1 MPENYIRI
9 SFEDLKNRLK
19 NILLDYGFR
28 EDKADLQARIF
39 SESSLDGVYSHGVN
53 RFPRFIRTVE
63 NGIVDKEAEP
73 ERIGSFGA
81 VEQWDGRLGPG
92 ILNAMS
98 MMERA
103 ASIAESSGIGCIGLR
118 HTNHWMRGGTYGWL
132 AAEKGIIGI
141 CFTNTKPN
149 MVPWGG
155 SEVRIG
161 NNPLVI
167 GIPRKTGH
175 VVLDMAISQYSFGR
189 IQEHALRHEMLPF
202 PCGFDNQDQPT
213 RDPEIILGNEKTI
226 PIGYWKGSALSIV
239 LDMLA
244 ALISGGDSASEIN
257 GREEEFGLSQVF
269 IALKPGFLPSGEK
282 DRMLDEIIS
291 FTKAARGRDEIRY
304 PGEKTLEIR
313 RRNLDQGIPVDKRIW
328 REIDNL

>member
-1 MPENYIRI
+1 
-9 SFEDLKNRLK
+9 
-19 NILLDYGFR
+19 
-28 EDKADLQARIF
+28 
-39 SESSLDGVYSHGVN
+39 VN
-53 RFPRFIRTVE
+53 RFPRFIRTVKD
-63 NGIVDKEAEP
+63 GIVNKEAEP
-73 ERIGSFGA
+73 EQISSFGA
-81 VEQWDGRLGPG
+81 VEQWDGRLGSG
-92 ILNAMS
+92 ILNALS

-103 ASIAESSGIGCIGLR
+103 LSIADSSGIGCIGLR

-132 AAEKGIIGI
+132 AAEKGKIGI

-167 GIPRKTGH
+167 GIPRKAGH
-175 VVLDMAISQYSFGR
+175 VVLDMAMSQYSFGR

-202 PCGFDNQDQPT
+202 PGGFDDQDNLT
-213 RDPEIILGNEKTI
+213 RDPGIILRNEKTI
-226 PIGYWKGSALSIV
+226 PIGFWKGSALSIV

-244 ALISGGDSASEIN
+244 TLISGGDSASGID

-269 IALKPGFLPSGEK
+269 IAVTPGILPSGEA

-291 FTKAARGRDEIRY
+291 FTKAVGNGDEIRY
-304 PGEKTLEIR
+304 PGEKTLAIR
-313 RRNLDQGIPVDKRIW
+313 SKNLAEGIPVDKRIW
-328 REIDNL
+328 HQIDNL